1 MLLIVG
7 DDDQLPSVG
16 AGAVLHD
23 LLRCASVPRVELQTL
38 FRQDPSGDIARNA
51 HAINRGEAPTHLQR
65 FPSAGAMLRATHAVQ
80 RAAADPLG
88 QSGAAAPTVDGRVPG
103 SLPSGLHDAAAT
115 RALPAGCVFVR
126 SAGDA
131 ATASTICETVVDWL
145 AISGYDVNRDVQVL
159 TPMKQGLAGT
169 HALNQRLQE
178 KLNPL
183 RAPPTPPGNERDA
196 QRAARREAALLQS
209 EFYQQST
216 RALQTEAER
225 RQHQKGAAPKVPKAP
240 KAEEALPREG
250 DPMIQLTND
259 YEQQVCR
266 RAGSS
271 AGLPSR
277 HPIALVSAAALSSP
291 RAVFGP
297 TQVFNGDVG
306 HVTRVWRSGR
316 VMRFSV
322 AFRGRSAFGGAPAA
336 VADQL
341 AEEAVAAEREHI
353 VEYTRA
359 ALGRDIALSYAL
371 TVHKAQ
377 GSEYPV
383 VIMPVIEQHA
393 VMLYRNLLYTAIS
406 RARQL
411 VVLVGSEDVL
421 RRAAQSDTS
430 ARRVTL
436 LADRIDDRD
445 FAPAVTRHM

>member
-1 MLLIVG
+1 MLDVHLAGALFDALRPECMLLIVG

-259 YEQQVCR
+259 YEQQV
-266 RAGSS
+266 
-271 AGLPSR
+271 
-277 HPIALVSAAALSSP
+277 
-291 RAVFGP
+291 
-297 TQVFNGDVG
+297 FNGDVG